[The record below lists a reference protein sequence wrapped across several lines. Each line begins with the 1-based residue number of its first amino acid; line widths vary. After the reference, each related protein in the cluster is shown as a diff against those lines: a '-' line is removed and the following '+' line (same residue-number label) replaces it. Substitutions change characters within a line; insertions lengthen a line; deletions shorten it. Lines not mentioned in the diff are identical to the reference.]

1 MDTVGAVPNDIF
13 NGGQA
18 LLPGDNVIRLYI
30 AQVPEDRPNSPPV
43 FRMAEV
49 TINTLQD
56 DTYTVTLS
64 RDQFE
69 LID

>member
-1 MDTVGAVPNDIF
+1 
-13 NGGQA
+13 
-18 LLPGDNVIRLYI
+18 
-30 AQVPEDRPNSPPV
+30 V

-49 TINTLQD
+49 TINTLHD